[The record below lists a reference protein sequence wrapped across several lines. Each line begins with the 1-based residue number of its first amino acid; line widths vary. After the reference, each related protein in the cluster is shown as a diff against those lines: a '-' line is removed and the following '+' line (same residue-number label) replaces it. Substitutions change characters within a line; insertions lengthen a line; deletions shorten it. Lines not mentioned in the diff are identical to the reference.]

1 MPAKNVLQKYW
12 NGTDWVELHPVTKAS
27 NVIMSDH
34 ISVQDKLD
42 THLADL
48 SPHGRFN
55 HTSDLVYTSGKL
67 TRVDDKIGGVLRQRT
82 TLTYTGD
89 DLVSVNVKLYA
100 PDGTTVTSEYTDT
113 LTYTAGEL
121 TSAQRTVA

>member
-42 THLADL
+42 THLADGVQ
-48 SPHGRFN
+48 H
-55 HTSDLVYTSGKL
+55 KI
-67 TRVDDKIGGVLRQRT
+67 VDSSNGSKYMWKIENGQLFIEEVG
-82 TLTYTGD
+82 
-89 DLVSVNVKLYA
+89 
-100 PDGTTVTSEYTDT
+100 
-113 LTYTAGEL
+113 
-121 TSAQRTVA
+121 